1 MIKLFLLIFA
11 LSFHLCAHA
20 NEIYV
25 VKNQDCLSEIAYKF
39 CRKVY
44 GKTGFV
50 QKIKELNPEK
60 IKNTN
65 FVLKNTT
72 LMIPEPFL
80 CPLPWPVT
88 QPIELA
94 KAEPEIQTQTQ
105 VQAQVE
111 LTPDPEIL
119 PHETDKYF
127 FGAYTFY
134 KTLSSGTISDSSLLG
149 VSRINGVHLG
159 SKPLL
164 GLNVGYVYPF
174 SEKTI
179 HILTYDFH
187 TEDYYGSKNV
197 TINSESIY
205 RSALDY
211 SLQRQLTNSNNFR
224 LGAGVE
230 ERTMIDKSSYQQI
243 NLNKVLTPYLKS
255 VYSHLIQEN
264 HFMKTHLTGSA
275 RYLAPGRGVSLRSD
289 GAFEFGLGIH
299 YSSQLKKRKTVVG
312 LDFKQLDQ
320 STNVTHQTEQRIGL
334 SWVIDLNTY

>member
-1 MIKLFLLIFA
+1 MIKLLLFTIL
-11 LSFHLCAHA
+11 LSFHPSVWSH
-20 NEIYV
+20 EIYV
-25 VKNQDCLSEIAYKF
+25 VKNQDCVSEIAYKF

-72 LMIPEPFL
+72 LMIPDPFL
-80 CPLPWPVT
+80 CPLPWPET
-88 QPIELA
+88 QPIQVG

-105 VQAQVE
+105 VQAQAE
-111 LTPDPEIL
+111 LTPSPEIL
-119 PHETDKYF
+119 AHESDKYF

-134 KTLSSGTISDSSLLG
+134 KTLASSTISDSSLPG

-174 SEKTI
+174 SDKTS
-179 HILTYDFH
+179 HVLTYDFH

-211 SLQRQLTNSNNFR
+211 SVQRELTNSHNFR
-224 LGAGVE
+224 FGAGVE
-230 ERTMIDKSSYQQI
+230 ERTMIDKSTYQQI
-243 NLNKVLTPYLKS
+243 NLNKVLTSYLKS

-275 RYLAPGRGVSLRSD
+275 RYLAPGRGVSLKSD
-289 GAFEFGLGIH
+289 SAFEFGLGIH

-320 STNVTHQTEQRIGL
+320 STNVTHQSEQRLGL